1 VRAPVDCQGGAG
13 LAAVPTHFAGVVPL
27 PGVHGL
33 MLLKVP
39 LGRCIVVAS
48 AALPLQRLKV
58 VARLVLLQL

>member
-1 VRAPVDCQGGAG
+1 
-13 LAAVPTHFAGVVPL
+13 
-27 PGVHGL
+27 VHGL